1 VSQHIPSSSA
11 LEEPTQLSRDE
22 QRAQLRAL
30 RSATLARY
38 RPHIKEGAGPIRV
51 MARIVNELEQ
61 KARQLHIAEDIRRT
75 ELVNRTIGD
84 IDVRGI
90 VEYEGE
96 TGGPSDYRLLA
107 DELGIALPGEQ
118 LHGHVATGE
127 TYRWLREQMQANERM
142 LLDKGIDIRMYDIF
156 GIGNPVLRGW
166 LAQEM
171 QHWGIPV
178 TFENVHLSI
187 GAMDGIDK
195 SLRGLAHMYRTQQVS
210 TVGIL
215 FPEPG
220 FTVPEWQAQ
229 TYGYKLHRYS
239 TYPEQHFKMS
249 AQQLD
254 EILATTPDIRVI
266 YLTVT
271 NNPTAFAY
279 SPQELEDI
287 HAVLRRYREEKDRE
301 IYLLTDLAYIGT
313 GKPEEDRARMAT
325 FLTPD
330 VLQHT
335 IFVSSFSKTHTLTG
349 DRFGWVTCGD
359 PTLAPRIAVS
369 WANGT
374 AAMPGEWQLR
384 YMSCY
389 QLFQKRPWLGEKL
402 RNFYRLRRTQF
413 ITQLQQLNKHHHIF
427 QEVYLDDDATVY
439 NWSRLQD
446 GEDAFTVFEKTGI
459 AGVPGSGFGYNDA
472 FIRFSIGV
480 IPVEPHM
487 YTA

>member
-1 VSQHIPSSSA
+1 MSQHIPSTSS
-11 LEEPTQLSRDE
+11 LEEPAQPSWDE

-61 KARQLHIAEDIRRT
+61 QARQLHIAEEIRRA

-96 TGGPSDYRLLA
+96 VGGPGDYRLLA

-118 LHGHVATGE
+118 LHGQTAAGE
-127 TYRWLREQMQANERM
+127 TYRWLREQMQTNERM
-142 LLDKGIDIRMYDIF
+142 LLDKGIDVRMYDIF
-156 GIGNPVLRGW
+156 GVGNPVLRSW

-195 SLRGLAHMYRTQQVS
+195 ALRGLAHMYRTQQVS

-220 FTVPEWQAQ
+220 FNVPEWQAM
-229 TYGYKLHRYS
+229 TYGYNLHRYS
-239 TYPEQHFKMS
+239 THPEQHFKLS
-249 AQQLD
+249 APQLD

-279 SPQELEDI
+279 SAQELEEL
-287 HAVLRRYREEKDRE
+287 HEVLRRYRTEQNRE
-301 IYLLTDLAYIGT
+301 IYLLADLAYIGT

-325 FLTPD
+325 FATPD
-330 VLQHT
+330 VLQYT

-349 DRFGWVTCGD
+349 DRFGWVTSGD
-359 PTLAPRIAVS
+359 PTLATRISVS
-369 WANGT
+369 WSNGT

-389 QLFQKRPWLGEKL
+389 QLFQQRPWLGEKL

-413 ITQLQQLNKHHHIF
+413 IAQLQQLNKQHHIF
-427 QEVYLDDDATVY
+427 QEIYRDDDATVY
-439 NWSRLQD
+439 NWSRLQE
-446 GEDAFTVFEKTGI
+446 GEDAFSVFEKTGI
-459 AGVPGSGFGYNDA
+459 AGVPGSGFGYNDT

-480 IPVEPHM
+480 IPVEPDK
-487 YTA
+487 YPV